1 MTSLFGSGRF
11 LGIDRYELQARVR
24 PCFLTL
30 APFLIV
36 AFGWFPEV
44 RTIVGTVF
52 SLLVSCGG
60 IYLLS
65 RYAQTVG
72 HRLER
77 DGSAT
82 IGRDHSAKLLSHLD
96 EHIGR
101 EAKANY
107 HAFLA
112 AQGSPIK
119 LRMPTREEEAADPA
133 MAMDCYGRAVRWL
146 IERSREDA
154 GKRLLLDAN
163 IAYGFSRN
171 LLALKPLALTIL
183 LGALVGNGAW
193 TVHVMGSTGDP
204 SPGIIIA
211 LALTVMLLA
220 WLFMVN
226 KSALIDASQT
236 YGERLLSL
244 CDFYGQAAANKSQ
257 PRIRKTS

>member
-1 MTSLFGSGRF
+1 MTSLLGSGRI

-65 RYAQTVG
+65 RHAQTIG

-82 IGRDHSAKLLSHLD
+82 IGRDHSAKLLSHFD
-96 EHIGR
+96 ERIGP
-101 EAKANY
+101 ETKANY
-107 HAFLA
+107 HAFLKT
-112 AQGSPIK
+112 QGSPTK
-119 LRMPTREEEAADPA
+119 LRMPTRDEEAADPA

-183 LGALVGNGAW
+183 VGALIGNGVW
-193 TVHVMGSTGDP
+193 TAYVIKNTADP
-204 SPGIIIA
+204 SPGIIIG
-211 LALTVMLLA
+211 LVLVLMLLA
-220 WLFMVN
+220 WLSIVN
-226 KSALIDASQT
+226 KTALIDASQT

-244 CDFYGQAAANKSQ
+244 CEFYAQASATKSQ
-257 PRIRKTS
+257 PRIRKIA